1 MKYFQLWF
9 DYLLDYQRELSA
21 FFMMIKKY
29 MYNMNNNKKKKK
41 EKTNEK
47 KSRCWNEKINKI
59 KMKKTKLN
67 DKNFSQDIS

>member
-1 MKYFQLWF
+1 MKNEGKKMKYFQLWF

-29 MYNMNNNKKKKK
+29 MYGMNNNNNNKK

-47 KSRCWNEKINKI
+47 K
-59 KMKKTKLN
+59 
-67 DKNFSQDIS
+67 